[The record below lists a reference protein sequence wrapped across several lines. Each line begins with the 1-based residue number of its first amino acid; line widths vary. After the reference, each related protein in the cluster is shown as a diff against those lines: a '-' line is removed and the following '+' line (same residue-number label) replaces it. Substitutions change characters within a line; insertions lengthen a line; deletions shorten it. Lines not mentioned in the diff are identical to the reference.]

1 MFYGGVAFSQDSYA
15 SFGVVAEAPTV
26 VNLTGLSATAGL
38 GTVSVSIAGAGSV
51 SFTVAG
57 VAGTSALGNAESVV
71 ITPVNVTGV
80 SATGVLGTAIVEFNA
95 FASATG
101 VLGTGAVGAPV
112 VYGII
117 DDSQTPIWTDIPT

>member
-1 MFYGGVAFSQDSYA
+1 MFFGGVAFSQDSYT

-26 VNLTGLSATAGL
+26 VNVTGLSATSNL
-38 GTVSVSIAGAGSV
+38 GIPSVSIAGAGSV
-51 SFTVAG
+51 SFTVTG
-57 VAGTSALGNAESVV
+57 VVGTAFVGSAQSEV

-80 SATGVLGTAIVEFNA
+80 SATGFIGIPTVEFNA

-101 VLGTGAVGAPV
+101 VIGTGQLGEPV

-117 DDSQTPIWTDIPT
+117 EDVSSIWTDVPN

>member
-26 VNLTGLSATAGL
+26 VNLTGISATAGL
-38 GTVSVSIAGAGSV
+38 GVVSVSIAGAGSV
-51 SFTVAG
+51 EFTVTG
-57 VAGTSALGNAESVV
+57 VAGTTSLGSAESVV
-71 ITPVNVTGV
+71 ITPVNLTGV
-80 SATGVLGTAIVEFNA
+80 SATGVIGTATVEFNA

-101 VLGTGAVGAPV
+101 IFGTGQVGSPT

-117 DDSQTPIWTDIPT
+117 DEGSGVWTEIP